1 MAFDKES
8 KRKLLPLISAE
19 RFIKINLLIYIYYFS
34 SEIFCYAKMENFFQK
49 LISKNLHSDIMDFHL
64 QQICSCEAMGKG
76 VCITRVGI
84 GRNYIACKIV
94 RC

>member
-1 MAFDKES
+1 MTFDKES

-19 RFIKINLLIYIYYFS
+19 RFIEINLLIYIYYFS
-34 SEIFCYAKMENFFQK
+34 SEIFCYAKMENF

-64 QQICSCEAMGKG
+64 QQICSCEAMGKD

-84 GRNYIACKIV
+84 GRNYITCKIV